1 MDDDRFDA
9 IVVGAGPAGI
19 TAARA
24 LAAAGLSVA
33 VLERGQYPGSKNVS
47 GGILYRQPTEEMA
60 PGFETEAPLERPII
74 EQRYL
79 ALTEDAMLGGVFRSM
94 KFAQPPYNAY
104 SVLRAEFDQWYA
116 GTAEAA
122 GAEIYPEF
130 TIVDLIWENGAI
142 AGVTTG
148 DADGELLAHC
158 VVLADG
164 ANSLLAKAAGLHRE
178 WQPSEQALISKE
190 LIALPSEKIDDRF
203 ALPSGMG
210 AAYEIFGE
218 STWGLLGYGFIY
230 TNKESISIGT
240 GALLQDLI
248 DSGRNVNDMLD
259 RFKRHPAIAPLIAG
273 GETIEYAAHLIPEL
287 NYNRLPQVYADGVV
301 VVGDAAGL
309 LNPVNREGA
318 NLAMISGKLAAETII
333 DAKAKGDFSA
343 RSLSAYKKRLDES
356 IILDDM
362 KKVSKMAPFAH
373 DRPHLFTDYPNLAAS
388 AALEYLTVDG
398 VSKKEKQKKIAAM
411 VKEMPKRRLLSDAIG
426 ALRTQR

>member
-1 MDDDRFDA
+1 VEDDRFDA

-19 TAARA
+19 TAARE
-24 LAAAGLSVA
+24 LASAGLSVV

-47 GGILYRQPTEEMA
+47 GGILYRQPTDEFA
-60 PGFETEAPLERPII
+60 PGFEAEAPLERPII

-79 ALTEDAMLGGVFRSM
+79 VLTEDAMLGAVFRSM
-94 KFAQPPYNAY
+94 KLAQPPFNAY
-104 SVLRAEFDQWYA
+104 SVLRSEFDQWYA
-116 GTAEAA
+116 STAEAV

-130 TIVDLIWENGAI
+130 TIVDLLWQDGKVS
-142 AGVTTG
+142 GVTTG
-148 DADGELLAHC
+148 DPEGELLAHC

-178 WQPSEQALISKE
+178 WQPSEQALIAKE
-190 LIALPSEKIDDRF
+190 LIAIPAETIDDRF
-203 ALPSGMG
+203 ALPRGMG

-259 RFKRHPAIAPLIAG
+259 RFKKHPAIAPLLAG
-273 GETIEYAAHLIPEL
+273 GETIEYTAHLIPEL
-287 NYNRLPQVYADGVV
+287 NVDRLPQVYSDGVV

-318 NLAMISGKLAAETII
+318 NLAMMSGKLAAETII
-333 DAKAKGDFSA
+333 GAKAKGDFSA
-343 RSLSAYKKRLDES
+343 RALSAYKRRLDES
-356 IILDDM
+356 IILEDM
-362 KKVSKMAPFAH
+362 KKVSKLTPFAH
-373 DRPHLFTDYPNLAAS
+373 DRPHLFTDYPRLAAS

-398 VSKKEKQKKIAAM
+398 VSKREKQKKIVAM
-411 VKEMPKRRLLSDAIG
+411 VKGLPKRQLLGDAWG
-426 ALRTQR
+426 ALKTQR

>member
-19 TAARA
+19 TAARE
-24 LAAAGLSVA
+24 LATAGLSVV
-33 VLERGQYPGSKNVS
+33 VLERGQYPGAKNVS
-47 GGILYRQPTEEMA
+47 GGILYRHPTEQFA
-60 PGFETEAPLERPII
+60 PGFESEAPLERPII

-79 ALTEDAMLGGVFRSM
+79 ALTGDAMLGGVFRSM
-94 KFAQPPYNAY
+94 KLAQPPFNAY
-104 SVLRAEFDQWYA
+104 SVLRSEFDQWYA
-116 GTAEAA
+116 STAEAA

-130 TIVDLIWENGAI
+130 TIVDLIWENGKI

-148 DADGELLAHC
+148 DSDGELLAHC

-178 WQPSEQALISKE
+178 WQPSEQALIAKE
-190 LIALPSEKIDDRF
+190 LIALPAEKIDDRF
-203 ALPSGMG
+203 ALPAGMG

-248 DSGRNVNDMLD
+248 ESGRNVNDMLD
-259 RFKRHPAIAPLIAG
+259 RFKNHPAIAPLLSG

-287 NYNRLPQVYADGVV
+287 NVDRLPQVYADGVV

-318 NLAMISGKLAAETII
+318 NLSMLSGKLAADTII
-333 DAKAKGDFSA
+333 EAKARGDFSA
-343 RSLSAYKKRLDES
+343 RQLSAYKHRLDES
-356 IILDDM
+356 IIMDDM
-362 KKVSKMAPFAH
+362 KKVSRMAPFAH
-373 DRPHLFTDYPNLAAS
+373 DRPHLFTDYPKLVAS

-398 VSKKEKQKKIAAM
+398 VSKKEKQKKIASM
-411 VKEMPKRRLLSDAIG
+411 FKGLPKRRLIGDAIG

>member
-19 TAARA
+19 TAARE
-24 LAAAGLSVA
+24 LASAGLSVV

-47 GGILYRQPTEEMA
+47 GGILYRQPTEQFA
-60 PGFETEAPLERPII
+60 PGFEEEAPLERPII

-94 KFAQPPYNAY
+94 KFAEPPYNAY
-104 SVLRAEFDQWYA
+104 SVLRSEFDQWYA
-116 GTAEAA
+116 STAEAA
-122 GAEIYPEF
+122 GAEVYPEF
-130 TIVDLIWENGAI
+130 TIVDLIWENGKV

-148 DADGELLAHC
+148 DEDGELLAHC

-178 WQPSEQALISKE
+178 WQPSEQALIAKE
-190 LIALPSEKIDDRF
+190 LIALPAEKIDDRF
-203 ALPSGMG
+203 ALPQGMG

-287 NYNRLPQVYADGVV
+287 NVDRLPQVYADGVV

-318 NLAMISGKLAAETII
+318 NLSMLSGKLAAETII
-333 DAKAKGDFSA
+333 EAKAAGDYSA
-343 RSLSAYKKRLDES
+343 HALSAYKRRLDDS
-356 IILDDM
+356 IIMADM

-373 DRPHLFTDYPNLAAS
+373 DRPHLFTEYPKLAAS

-398 VSKKEKQKKIAAM
+398 VSKKEKQKKIMSM
-411 VKEMPKRRLLSDAIG
+411 VKDLPKRRLLGDAFG

>member
-1 MDDDRFDA
+1 MDEDRFDA
-9 IVVGAGPAGI
+9 IVVGAGPSGI
-19 TAARA
+19 TAAREM
-24 LAAAGLSVA
+24 AAAGLSVV
-33 VLERGQYPGSKNVS
+33 VLERGQFPGSKNVS
-47 GGILYRQPTEEMA
+47 GGILYRHPTEQFA
-60 PGFETEAPLERPII
+60 PGFEAKAPLERPII

-79 ALTEDAMLGGVFRSM
+79 ALTEDAMLGGIFRSM
-94 KFAQPPYNAY
+94 KLAEPPYNAY
-104 SVLRAEFDQWYA
+104 SVLRSEFDQWYA
-116 GTAEAA
+116 ATAEAA
-122 GAEIYPEF
+122 GAEIYSEF
-130 TIVDLIWENGAI
+130 TVVDLIWENGKV

-148 DADGELLAHC
+148 DADGELLARC

-178 WQPSEQALISKE
+178 WQPSEQALIAKE
-190 LIALPSEKIDDRF
+190 LVALPAEKIDDRF
-203 ALPSGMG
+203 ALPADMG

-259 RFKRHPAIAPLIAG
+259 RFKQHPAIAPLIAG

-287 NYNRLPQVYADGVV
+287 NVDRLPQVYADGVV

-318 NLAMISGKLAAETII
+318 NLSMLSGKLAAETII
-333 DAKAKGDFSA
+333 EGKEQGDFSA
-343 RSLSAYKKRLDES
+343 RSLSGYKTRLDQS

-362 KKVSKMAPFAH
+362 KKVSKMTPFAH
-373 DRPHLFTDYPNLAAS
+373 DRPHLFTDYPSLAAS

-398 VSKKEKQKKIAAM
+398 ISKKEKQKKIAAM
-411 VKEMPKRRLLSDAIG
+411 VKGLPKRRLIGDAIG